1 MSIKAILFD
10 LDGTLL
16 PMDQETFARAYMG
29 GLVKVAAGNGYD
41 PNKAKDAILAG
52 TYAMVKNQGDMTNEE
67 AFWQVFVGVFG
78 DKVLKDSAMF
88 DNFYRT
94 DFQNIKQVC
103 GFLPEARK
111 IIDHVKSKGFR
122 VALATNPLFPRV
134 ATESRIR
141 WAGLEPSDFELFTSY
156 ETSRHC
162 KPDLGYYKDVLS
174 ELGLSAEECVMVG
187 NDVGEDMIALKL
199 GMKVFLL
206 TGCIINRKGEDISV
220 YPHGGAEDLISFID
234 SLR

>member
-78 DKVLKDSAMF
+78 DKVLKDS
-88 DNFYRT
+88 YS
-94 DFQNIKQVC
+94 
-103 GFLPEARK
+103 RK
-111 IIDHVKSKGFR
+111 EII
-122 VALATNPLFPRV
+122 
-134 ATESRIR
+134 
-141 WAGLEPSDFELFTSY
+141 EL
-156 ETSRHC
+156 
-162 KPDLGYYKDVLS
+162 
-174 ELGLSAEECVMVG
+174 
-187 NDVGEDMIALKL
+187 
-199 GMKVFLL
+199 
-206 TGCIINRKGEDISV
+206 
-220 YPHGGAEDLISFID
+220 
-234 SLR
+234 